1 MDTFKVII
9 QSGYTIDENDLA
21 QILDFIKVREVL
33 HERDEARI
41 RRVRDFILAVAK
53 GLGFS
58 ERCV

>member
-21 QILDFIKVREVL
+21 QILDFIKVKEVL
-33 HERDEARI
+33 LEDEAR
-41 RRVRDFILAVAK
+41 VRHVREFMMAVAK
-53 GLGFS
+53 GLGFG